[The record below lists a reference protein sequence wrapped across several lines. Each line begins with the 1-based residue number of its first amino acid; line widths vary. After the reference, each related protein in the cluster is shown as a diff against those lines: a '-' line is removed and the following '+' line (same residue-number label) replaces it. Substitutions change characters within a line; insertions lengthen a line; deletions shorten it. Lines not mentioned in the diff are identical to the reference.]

1 MPDGLLIFASIRM
14 KTFFKKYINNKY
26 FYTGLAFVIWM
37 IFFDQES
44 FIDRYHLNQTLKDLE
59 NQKAFYLDEINKT
72 SIKSI
77 TLTVKTSLNI
87 SLDYFDKNNGSTI
100 PSANV
105 TIVDFG
111 HGDILLEYTNGICQT
126 ELDTGLLGIGI
137 NTITIID
144 YNYI

>member
-59 NQKAFYLDEINKT
+59 NQKAFYLDEINKNEAAIYILENDT
-72 SIKSI
+72 SQLEKFAREKYYMKKDNED
-77 TLTVKTSLNI
+77 V
-87 SLDYFDKNNGSTI
+87 F
-100 PSANV
+100 V
-105 TIVDFG
+105 IVRD
-111 HGDILLEYTNGICQT
+111 
-126 ELDTGLLGIGI
+126 
-137 NTITIID
+137 
-144 YNYI
+144 